1 MLLLVIPV
9 SILALLFIAG
19 YFFMRRPAFGQLPAG
34 ERLERIQR
42 SPNYRDGKFQN
53 QNPTPDLTDGAT
65 FISVL
70 RDFIFKRSKQS
81 VPPAPV
87 PSVKTN
93 LAALSPDEDV
103 LVWFGHSSYFMQID
117 GKKILVD
124 PVLSGSASPLKFT
137 TRSYPGSDVYT
148 ADDIPAIDYLFLT
161 HDHWD
166 HLDHETILKLK
177 PKTGTV
183 ITGLGTGAH
192 LVRWGFD
199 ENNIIER
206 DWNEEIRLNDGFVVY
221 TTPARHFSGRG
232 FKRQQVLWM
241 SFVLQTASRKLFIGG
256 DSGYDTHFAA
266 IGKQHGPFDLAILEC
281 GQYNNSWKHIHMMPE
296 ELVQAGIELGAKHIV
311 PVHWAKFSLALHSWH
326 EPIIRVTREAA
337 NRNISLLTPVIGEKL
352 DLDNPETAVGWW
364 KKIK

>member
-65 FISVL
+65 FFSVL

-81 VPPAPV
+81 VPPAPL

-93 LAALSPDEDV
+93 LAGLSPDEDV
-103 LVWFGHSSYFMQID
+103 LVWFGHSSYFIQID

-137 TRSYPGSDVYT
+137 TRSYPGSDAYT
-148 ADDIPAIDYLFLT
+148 AEEIPAIDYLFLT

-199 ENNIIER
+199 ESSIIE
-206 DWNEEIRLNDGFVVY
+206 
-221 TTPARHFSGRG
+221 
-232 FKRQQVLWM
+232 
-241 SFVLQTASRKLFIGG
+241 
-256 DSGYDTHFAA
+256 
-266 IGKQHGPFDLAILEC
+266 C
-281 GQYNNSWKHIHMMPE
+281 
-296 ELVQAGIELGAKHIV
+296 
-311 PVHWAKFSLALHSWH
+311 
-326 EPIIRVTREAA
+326 
-337 NRNISLLTPVIGEKL
+337 
-352 DLDNPETAVGWW
+352 
-364 KKIK
+364 